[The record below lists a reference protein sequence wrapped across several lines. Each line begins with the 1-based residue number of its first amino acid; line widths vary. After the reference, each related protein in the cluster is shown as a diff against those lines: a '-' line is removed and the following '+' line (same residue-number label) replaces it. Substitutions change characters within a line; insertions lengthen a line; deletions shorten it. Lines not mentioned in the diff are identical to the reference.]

1 MTGTPLS
8 PPAYT
13 GEEKAGCLTL
23 NELLL
28 VLALVT
34 DAFIACFAYGAQGIR
49 IPWPSALLVGGVG
62 TGVLLLSMTVSAQL
76 GRFLPQKLCTAI
88 SFGVIFSLGFLSVFQ
103 NAVKSA
109 LAKRTD
115 AAKRLRFRWAGI
127 SFAVTVYLDETKADG
142 IGLGSGLSPHRLSLL
157 CGLSLILHPAAVLLG
172 RRIGQKTAGKL
183 PEGFSSLGGV
193 LLIIL
198 AFLRLF

>member
-1 MTGTPLS
+1 MGAVLS
-8 PPAYT
+8 
-13 GEEKAGCLTL
+13 L
-23 NELLL
+23 
-28 VLALVT
+28 
-34 DAFIACFAYGAQGIR
+34 D
-49 IPWPSALLVGGVG
+49 
-62 TGVLLLSMTVSAQL
+62 
-76 GRFLPQKLCTAI
+76 
-88 SFGVIFSLGFLSVFQ
+88 SF
-103 NAVKSA
+103 
-109 LAKRTD
+109 
-115 AAKRLRFRWAGI
+115 
-127 SFAVTVYLDETKADG
+127 G